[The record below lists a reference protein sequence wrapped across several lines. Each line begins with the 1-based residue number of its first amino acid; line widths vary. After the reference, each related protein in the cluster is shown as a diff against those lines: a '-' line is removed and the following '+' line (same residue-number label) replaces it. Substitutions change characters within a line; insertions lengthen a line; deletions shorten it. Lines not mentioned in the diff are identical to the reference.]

1 VLAGRVG
8 ATGTVSTIREDL
20 AAMFKEIQKP
30 KPLRPSA
37 TIHHPNCGA
46 LASGDLRQCSCG
58 GWAFPT

>member
-1 VLAGRVG
+1 
-8 ATGTVSTIREDL
+8 VSTIREDL

-30 KPLRPSA
+30 KPLRPSV
-37 TIHHPNCGA
+37 TVHHPKCGA